1 MQPKSPREGSQ
12 GLWPHSAP
20 HPKVQP
26 SGRGHQPPER
36 RFQGEPHRR
45 YSDHLILACVE
56 CRVKRLKSRSSH
68 DSRSHL
74 APVWSSYGRPI
85 IMQAPQGHSAG
96 VMKSWCR
103 PYWRDGFE
111 TRIFVARDRRKTRV
125 TDPLPPLAKGG
136 PGGVGREP
144 WKSKTTLPA
153 SRAWAD
159 AVIDRAATTP
169 PTPPSQGGE
178 KTTKSG

>member
-1 MQPKSPREGSQ
+1 RFP

-68 DSRSHL
+68 DSRSHF
-74 APVWSSYGRPI
+74 APVWISSGRPI
-85 IMQAPQGHSAG
+85 IMQVPQGHSAPTALVVDLNSG
-96 VMKSWCR
+96 LSDSIDTEAEV
-103 PYWRDGFE
+103 
-111 TRIFVARDRRKTRV
+111 
-125 TDPLPPLAKGG
+125 
-136 PGGVGREP
+136 
-144 WKSKTTLPA
+144 
-153 SRAWAD
+153 
-159 AVIDRAATTP
+159 VIIVLV
-169 PTPPSQGGE
+169 GE
-178 KTTKSG
+178 KRGDALIVRG